1 MDSKKWLGACRKA
14 VMLAVLWVCVY
25 PIFFVWIGSFAGD
38 SEIAGYLRILERDVG
53 DRWALFPNYMTLK
66 GYVQILLD
74 TPEFFVAFWN
84 SAKITCAAVTG
95 QLAVNLPI
103 SWWFAQS
110 RCKGKELIY
119 KIYIVLMILPFVVL
133 MLPEYLALKRFG
145 LLDSLWSVILPGI
158 FSPFPVFVMVPY
170 MKAVPKTLLEA
181 AELDGAGGMAL
192 FLRIGIPYALP
203 GIIVSVIL
211 NFIEYWGSME
221 QILAFVENKALW
233 PLPLYS
239 LSITLDKGNVSFVA
253 AVMAMVIPAYVIL
266 LGYHYLEKG
275 WK

>member
-1 MDSKKWLGACRKA
+1 
-14 VMLAVLWVCVY
+14 MLAVLWVCVY

-53 DRWALFPNYMTLK
+53 NRWALFPNYITLE

-84 SAKITCAAVTG
+84 SAKITCAVVLG

-110 RCKGKELIY
+110 GCKGKDLIY

-203 GIIVSVIL
+203 GIVVSVIL

-239 LSITLDKGNVSFVA
+239 LSITLDKGNLSFVA

-266 LGYHYLEKG
+266 LGYHYLETG